1 MYFVTDSAKGVSPK
15 LFAMSWH
22 KVFFV
27 FLLCFL
33 KFTKKSFL
41 FAIIDIETTGGRAQ
55 GDKITEICIL
65 VHDGLSVVEE
75 FTTLIN
81 PECRISSQITRLTG
95 ITNEMVANAPKF
107 YEVAKRIVELTKD
120 CVFVAHNV
128 QFDYGFI
135 KQEFK
140 TLGYEYRRDTLC
152 TVRLSRKLIPGKI
165 SYSLGRLCESL
176 GIAIEGRHRAA
187 GDARAAAILFNLLLR
202 LKSENPQYRR
212 QDITEINTTR
222 VDKIKTYILKKLPEE
237 TGVYYFLD
245 KDGNILYI
253 GKSNNMYSRALSHF
267 NSKEQKGKRLLNQ
280 LMNVDFVL
288 TGAELPAL
296 LFESEEIKK
305 HFPPFNRARKNSSFT
320 HFIESYVQ
328 DEIIRFRL
336 VGEEEVTAPLEGF
349 TSYAAARERLDYYID
364 CFSLCLRYCGLTDEE
379 SVCFNHQIKKCHGI
393 CEGKEMVSDY
403 NERARKVL
411 DTYQLPHENFVL
423 LDKGRKSGEQSFVWV
438 KGGRYAGFGY
448 LDEQVSIQHPDDL
461 KDYLFASK
469 YFPDADNL
477 IRTYLRQGK
486 GRLKP
491 LPVPVQREDN
501 FYSDVQL

>member
-1 MYFVTDSAKGVSPK
+1 M
-15 LFAMSWH
+15 
-22 KVFFV
+22 
-27 FLLCFL
+27 
-33 KFTKKSFL
+33 
-41 FAIIDIETTGGRAQ
+41 FAIIDIETTGGRPQ

-65 VHDGLSVVEE
+65 IHDGLTVVDE

-95 ITNEMVANAPKF
+95 ITNEMVADAPRF
-107 YEVAKRIVELTKD
+107 FEVAKKIVEITKD

-128 QFDYGFI
+128 QFDYGFV
-135 KQEFK
+135 KAEFK
-140 TLGYEYRRDTLC
+140 ALGYDYKRDTLC

-165 SYSLGRLCESL
+165 SYSLGRLCDSL
-176 GIAIEGRHRAA
+176 GIVIQDRHRAA
-187 GDARAAAILFNLLLR
+187 GDARATAILFDLLLR
-202 LKSENPQYRR
+202 LKSDNPQYRR

-245 KDGNILYI
+245 KEGNILYI

-267 NSKEQKGKRLLNQ
+267 NTKEQKGKRLLNQ

-320 HFIESYVQ
+320 HFIESFVEE
-328 DEIIRFRL
+328 DVIRFRL
-336 VGEEEVTAPLEGF
+336 VTEEETVSPLEGF
-349 TSYAAARERLDYYID
+349 TSYAAARERLDYFVEQ
-364 CFSLCLRYCGLTDEE
+364 FSLCLRYCGLTDDE
-379 SVCFNHQIKKCHGI
+379 SICFNHQIKKCYGI
-393 CEGKEMVSDY
+393 CEDKEPVADY
-403 NERARKVL
+403 NERAAKIL
-411 DTYQLPHENFVL
+411 ASYQLPHENFIL
-423 LDKGRKSGEQSFVWV
+423 LDKGRKAGEQSFVWV
-438 KGGRYAGFGY
+438 KNGRYAGFGF
-448 LDEQVSIQHPDDL
+448 LDEFASITHAGDL

-477 IRTYLRQGK
+477 IRTFIRQGK
-486 GRLKP
+486 GKLQA
-491 LPVPVQREDN
+491 LPEVGNHSDV
-501 FYSDVQL
+501 FYSDIQHND